1 MEALNQR
8 FTVLQDQLMDI
19 YERGSDTL
27 EEQIKHWTLL
37 KQEQII
43 LNYARRRGIMR
54 LGYHPVP
61 SLAISE
67 SKAKD
72 AIAMVLHLENLKRS
86 PYKDEPWTLI
96 NTSLETFRTAPANCF
111 KKGPQNVE
119 VIFDNDPENLMLY
132 TAWKSIYYEDTE
144 GQWQKTEGHID
155 YTGLYFLEGGIKHY
169 YVEFSVDARRFGS
182 GSEWEVRF
190 NGETLFA
197 PVTSSSPS
205 SLEESRE
212 RPESQSPDVPETTTD
227 SGTLLQ
233 RETRATERA
242 EPRKGRRYERKE
254 SSPTSTSVR
263 GRQKVSRAP
272 ARKKDSRRS
281 RSGSSG
287 RFDTD
292 QATARGRGQRQ
303 ARLRTRSRSR
313 RRSKSRSRS
322 RGRDRNQSESK
333 RGRGGRG
340 YFTRS
345 RSRSAEPR
353 SADQFGILPSQ
364 VGTGVQSVGRQYS
377 SRVERLLAEAI
388 DPPVILFRGP
398 PNTLK
403 CYRYREKERLKG
415 FYDRFSTTWS
425 WVGSQGNARL
435 GRARMLVSFLSE
447 NQRDQF
453 IDKMRLPKDVDWSFG
468 NFASI

>member
-8 FTVLQDQLMDI
+8 FNVLQDQLMDI

-61 SLAISE
+61 TLAVSE
-67 SKAKD
+67 LKAKD
-72 AIAMVLHLENLKRS
+72 AIAMVLHLENLKQS

-96 NTSLETFRTAPANCF
+96 NTSLETFRSPPTNCF

-119 VIFDNDPENLMLY
+119 VLFDGDPENVMLY
-132 TAWKSIYYEDTE
+132 TAWKFIYYEDTE

-155 YTGLYFLEGGIKHY
+155 YAGLYYVEGGIKHY
-169 YVEFSVDARRFGS
+169 YVEFNVDAQRFGTR
-182 GSEWEVRF
+182 GEWEVRF

-205 SLEESRE
+205 PLEEIGE
-212 RPESQSPDVPETTTD
+212 RPKSPDVPETTTD
-227 SGTLLQ
+227 TGTLQ
-233 RETRATERA
+233 RETRHTERP
-242 EPRKGRRYERKE
+242 ESTLPKGRRYERKE
-254 SSPTSTSVR
+254 SSPTSTSLR
-263 GRQKVSRAP
+263 GRQKVSGHTS
-272 ARKKDSRRS
+272 RKKESRRS
-281 RSGSSG
+281 RSTSSG
-287 RFDTD
+287 RLGTD
-292 QATARGRGQRQ
+292 QAAARGRGQRQ
-303 ARLRTRSRSR
+303 ARPRTRSRSR
-313 RRSKSRSRS
+313 RRSRSRS
-322 RGRDRNQSESK
+322 KGGRRTTAESRRGRC
-333 RGRGGRG
+333 GGRG
-340 YFTRS
+340 YVTRS
-345 RSRSAEPR
+345 RSRSAESR
-353 SADQFGILPSQ
+353 STDQCGILPSQ
-364 VGTGVQSVGRQYS
+364 VGTGVQSVGRKYS
-377 SRVERLLAEAI
+377 SRVERLLAEAV
-388 DPPVILFRGP
+388 DPPVILIRGP

-425 WVGSQGNARL
+425 WVGSEGNARL
-435 GRARMLVSFLSE
+435 GRARMLICFLNE
-447 NQRDQF
+447 EQRERF
-453 IDKMRLPKDVDWSFG
+453 IDKMRLPKGVDWSYG